1 MIRVDDNHE
10 PDVPVLP
17 PLKELGMGISM
28 AVPEGW
34 LVAQPVT
41 TKTETATVCRPSAP
55 ESKQVHLRRE
65 GNEVRPLKIQ
75 KCRALKLPPLPV
87 RSGLR
92 EKSSMAASFLRV
104 STVGDS
110 RAGVGLWFFPGG
122 SRWAAGGGGEKPAMG
137 VARKE
142 GPVVLVQSVTEL
154 ETREL
159 CKVLDGDEFRV
170 RLFDGRR
177 GLGIAMGGVR
187 IG

>member
-1 MIRVDDNHE
+1 
-10 PDVPVLP
+10 
-17 PLKELGMGISM
+17 MGISM

-110 RAGVGLWFFPGG
+110 RAGVGW
-122 SRWAAGGGGEKPAMG
+122 GEKPAMG